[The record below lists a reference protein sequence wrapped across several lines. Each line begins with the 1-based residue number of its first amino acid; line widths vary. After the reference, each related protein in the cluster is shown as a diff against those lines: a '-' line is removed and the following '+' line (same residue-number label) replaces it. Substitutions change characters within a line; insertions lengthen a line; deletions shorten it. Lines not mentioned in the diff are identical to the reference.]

1 MNYKRLFV
9 SNSIVFITFVT
20 GKRREILQSNIG
32 ILRQSFI
39 EAKNKYGFKIIAICV
54 LKNHVHMLIKPANI
68 NEYPLIIKEIKIYFS
83 KNICK
88 DTIIRETSGEDVIL
102 LSETRNSNNVVFY
115 QNDNNLVIN
124 YGIVHDDGTIIV
136 EDYFLNNGYKIEKIQ
151 LSNNEYL
158 ESSEIDSII
167 QNMNAYAAENGIQ
180 ISSANDITNNDELM
194 QLVTSGW
201 QS

>member
-68 NEYPLIIKEIKIYFS
+68 DEYPLIIKEIKIYFS
-83 KNICK
+83 KNIDITTIKDYSLSKSQIQKGERDIWQRRYWEHTIVDKQDLCK
-88 DTIIRETSGEDVIL
+88 HI
-102 LSETRNSNNVVFY
+102 
-115 QNDNNLVIN
+115 
-124 YGIVHDDGTIIV
+124 
-136 EDYFLNNGYKIEKIQ
+136 DYIHFNPMKHYKIFPKDWPHSSFKKYVQSGYYEINWCNFDDKYKINK
-151 LSNNEYL
+151 LDYE
-158 ESSEIDSII
+158 
-167 QNMNAYAAENGIQ
+167 
-180 ISSANDITNNDELM
+180 
-194 QLVTSGW
+194 
-201 QS
+201 